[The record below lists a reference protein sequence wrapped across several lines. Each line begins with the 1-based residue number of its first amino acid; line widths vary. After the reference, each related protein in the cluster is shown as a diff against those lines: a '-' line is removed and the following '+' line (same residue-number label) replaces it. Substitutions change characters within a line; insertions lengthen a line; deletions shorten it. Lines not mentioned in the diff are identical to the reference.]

1 MASLHLVRQRLK
13 EYAAVTSQADANRL
27 MRQILDGIARD
38 NRHLILLGRGPDTSS
53 IETLPPVYYMEL
65 IRALHKGAKE
75 ARLNNRRRRLA
86 ELTSTANAN
95 RVIKKAGP
103 ARVGKA
109 LAPQINIAE
118 RQKAAADA
126 QVRKEAATAEAKRQR
141 EIAQSQA
148 KLRAWRT
155 AAVRDVER
163 QMDEK
168 HQANATIRANV
179 QAQCNR
185 MHSDL
190 RAAEKK
196 ASGKLQKARRAL
208 DSAKLA
214 DEVAREAWNVEQKR
228 AGEVL
233 EKPSDKIYNAHL
245 EAQRTHNTAHKAAS
259 AAGRVY
265 DKTVERIDARREEV
279 EREYRTLEAQFTA
292 RHAHTNDRYKMALAR
307 IEKIFREKWAKLGE

>member
-1 MASLHLVRQRLK
+1 MASLYLVRQRLK

-53 IETLPPVYYMEL
+53 IETLPPVYYMEV

-109 LAPQINIAE
+109 LAAQINIAE

-126 QVRKEAATAEAKRQR
+126 QARKEAAAEAKRQR
-141 EIAQSQA
+141 EIASLQA

-155 AAVRDVER
+155 AAIHDVER

-179 QAQCNR
+179 QAQYNR
-185 MHSDL
+185 MHSDI

-208 DSAKLA
+208 DSAELA
-214 DEVAREAWNVEQKR
+214 DEAAREAWNVEQKR
-228 AGEVL
+228 AGDVL
-233 EKPSDKIYNAHL
+233 EKPSDKTYNTHL
-245 EAQRTHNTAHKAAS
+245 EAQRARKTAHKAAS

-265 DKTVERIDARREEV
+265 DKTMERIDARREDV

-292 RHAHTNDRYKMALAR
+292 RHAHINDKYKMALAR

>member
-1 MASLHLVRQRLK
+1 LVRQRLK

-53 IETLPPVYYMEL
+53 IETLPPVYYMEV
-65 IRALHKGAKE
+65 IRTLHKGAKE

-86 ELTSTANAN
+86 ELPSTAHTN

-109 LAPQINIAE
+109 FAAQINIAE
-118 RQKAAADA
+118 RQKAAGSDA
-126 QVRKEAATAEAKRQR
+126 QARKEAAAAEAKR
-141 EIAQSQA
+141 QSQA

-168 HQANATIRANV
+168 HQDNAAIRANV
-179 QAQCNR
+179 QAQYNR
-185 MHSDL
+185 MHSDI

-208 DSAKLA
+208 DSAELA
-214 DEVAREAWNVEQKR
+214 HEAAREAWNVEQKR

-245 EAQRTHNTAHKAAS
+245 EAQRVRNTAHKAAS
-259 AAGRVY
+259 AASRVY
-265 DKTVERIDARREEV
+265 DKTMERIDARRREEV
-279 EREYRTLEAQFTA
+279 EREYRTLEIQFTA
-292 RHAHTNDRYKMALAR
+292 RHAHINGKYKMALAR